1 MKKLLVLI
9 TALSTLFIMSC
20 ERDNELSGLDV
31 LSEEEKAVVTNDAAA
46 DNLKE
51 SADYEIDYLT
61 GSDAAIE
68 GIEDGTKGTQ
78 HYRPRYVNGVGPA
91 ITVDPVGYNFPKT
104 ITIDYGDGV
113 DLVNGRT
120 LKGIIVIEVSAPIFT
135 NGATRTV
142 TYQDFYVDSTL
153 FAGGGV
159 RTFIGTDSTERVF
172 SNVSDLTITFAD
184 GTVLYRHGER
194 TRTLAQGFETIF
206 DHSDD
211 LILITGFVDYQ
222 TQDETTF
229 GKTIIEPLTKIG
241 GCRFIVEGIVEFNY
255 NNENFATLDYGNGE
269 CDDIAIIYKDG
280 ESRQITL
287 ERRRRFPWL
296 NR

>member
-1 MKKLLVLI
+1 MKKLFFLI
-9 TALSTLFIMSC
+9 ATLSTLFIMSC
-20 ERDNELSGLDV
+20 ERDNELTGFDV

-68 GIEDGTKGTQ
+68 GIENGTKGTQ
-78 HYRPRYVNGVGPA
+78 HHRPRYVDGVGPA
-91 ITVDPVGYNFPKT
+91 ITVDPVGYSFPKT

-113 DLVNGRT
+113 ELVNGRI
-120 LKGIIVIEVSAPIFT
+120 LKGVIVIEISAPICT

-142 TYQDFYVDSTL
+142 TYQDFYIDSTM

-159 RTFIGTDSTERVF
+159 LTFIGADSTERVF
-172 SNVSDLTITFAD
+172 SNVSDITITFSD
-184 GTVLYRHGER
+184 GTLLYRHGER
-194 TRTLAQGFETIF
+194 TRTLVQGFETVF

-211 LILITGFVDYQ
+211 LILITGFVNYE
-222 TQDETTF
+222 TEDETTF
-229 GKTIIEPLTKIG
+229 GKTIVEPLTKIG

-255 NNENFATLDYGNGE
+255 NNETFATLDYGNGE
-269 CDDIAIIYKDG
+269 CDDVATITKDG
-280 ESRQITL
+280 ETIQITL

-296 NR
+296 